1 MKSDETL
8 WGLFVNAGY
17 LTIQEESGN
26 GIFARSVL
34 KIPNEEVKQ
43 EFVSLTESYLDLWQ
57 NMLTELIGAL
67 IEGDMDEF
75 LSFYRNVLKTASY
88 YDLQNENSYHL
99 MVLGMTV
106 CLSDQYEILSEKESG
121 KGRADLILKASE
133 KNFPSFIFDSSI
145 PQKMQ
150 KIWSICL

>member
-1 MKSDETL
+1 
-8 WGLFVNAGY
+8 
-17 LTIQEESGN
+17 
-26 GIFARSVL
+26 
-34 KIPNEEVKQ
+34 
-43 EFVSLTESYLDLWQ
+43 
-57 NMLTELIGAL
+57 MLTELIGAL
-67 IEGDMDEF
+67 IEGVMDEF

-88 YDLQNENSYHL
+88 DDLQNENSYHL

>member
-1 MKSDETL
+1 
-8 WGLFVNAGY
+8 
-17 LTIQEESGN
+17 
-26 GIFARSVL
+26 
-34 KIPNEEVKQ
+34 
-43 EFVSLTESYLDLWQ
+43 
-57 NMLTELIGAL
+57 
-67 IEGDMDEF
+67 
-75 LSFYRNVLKTASY
+75 
-88 YDLQNENSYHL
+88 

-121 KGRADLILKASE
+121 KGRTDLILKARE